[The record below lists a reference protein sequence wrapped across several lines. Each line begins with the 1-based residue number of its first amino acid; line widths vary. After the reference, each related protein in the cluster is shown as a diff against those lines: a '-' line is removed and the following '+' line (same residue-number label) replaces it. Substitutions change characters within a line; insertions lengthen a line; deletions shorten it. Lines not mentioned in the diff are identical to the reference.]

1 VLETA
6 QGRPSANQSKAEREP
21 DLARTGVEKKPET
34 FAVEDQPHNGDCS
47 AEKQSDAKV
56 EVARPKSN
64 WDRPHVTVCSSLTC
78 YSAASRPISCLAK
91 AASERAN
98 I

>member
-64 WDRPHVTVCSSLTC
+64 WDRPHVTVCSSLTPQFSC
-78 YSAASRPISCLAK
+78 GRSAQYAVDSR
-91 AASERAN
+91 
-98 I
+98 